1 MTKRTKFLALLGA
14 CTALAF
20 GAIAGPMLA
29 PSIFVPQAAAQSASK
44 QIVDQAK
51 ANGIVGEQSDG
62 FLGLVKGTASA
73 DIRAAVNDI
82 NIQRKS
88 SYLKMASR
96 KGESYENVTKTFAI
110 ELIERVPSGQMVRD
124 VNGNWVRK

>member
-14 CTALAF
+14 GTALAF
-20 GAIAGPMLA
+20 GIVAGPMLA
-29 PSIFVPQAAAQSASK
+29 PSIFVPQASAQSVSK

-110 ELIERVPSGQMVRD
+110 ELLERVPSGQMVRD

>member
-1 MTKRTKFLALLGA
+1 MTNRTKFLTLLGGA
-14 CTALAF
+14 ALAF
-20 GAIAGPMLA
+20 GVLAGPMLA
-29 PSIFVPQAAAQSASK
+29 PSALVPQAAAQSASK

-62 FLGLVKGTASA
+62 FLGLVKGSASA
-73 DIRAAVNDI
+73 EIRAAVNDI